1 MNKTR
6 LFLVLFWIFV
16 VILLISILQNYLL
29 ALPLLSNDVFI
40 VMGII
45 VSLVFLDEITKSLNN
60 KKRIRAELE
69 EELRREYES
78 KK

>member
-1 MNKTR
+1 MNKAR

-16 VILLISILQNYLL
+16 VILLIAILQNYLL

-60 KKRIRAELE
+60 KKRIRNELE
-69 EELRREYES
+69 EELRREYAS
-78 KK
+78 KN